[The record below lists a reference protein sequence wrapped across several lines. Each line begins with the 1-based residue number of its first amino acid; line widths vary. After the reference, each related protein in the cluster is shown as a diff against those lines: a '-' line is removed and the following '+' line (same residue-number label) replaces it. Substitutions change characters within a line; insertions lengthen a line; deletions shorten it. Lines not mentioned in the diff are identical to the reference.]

1 MSRTS
6 RRKRKTALAV
16 FLTLTILL
24 SITIITAVAIIVI
37 NAQNKD
43 DLVVVSVEKIE
54 DIKSDKEEEPEIEP
68 EEISEP
74 EPTPEPEVIEE
85 PDNSEKLIVIDPG
98 HQSKG
103 NSEKEPVAP
112 GSSEMKAKVSS
123 GTAGV
128 SSGLSEY
135 ELNLQVSLKLRDAL
149 EAKGYTVIMTRET
162 NDVNISNSE
171 RAEVANS
178 NNADVFVRI
187 HANGSDDHSVSG
199 MMTICP
205 TKDNPYCSE
214 IYEDSYLLS
223 SLILDCMVE
232 STGAVK
238 EKVWETDT
246 MSGIN
251 WSKVPVTIVE
261 MGYMTNSTEDKLM
274 ATDDYQYKIVEGIV
288 NGIEKYFEEVDGN
301 NDGDRSS
308 DLSDGDKKDFEPGIS
323 GKSGTEPGD
332 SEKKSDD
339 KPEDVRNDDNPAD

>member
-1 MSRTS
+1 MSRTR
-6 RRKRKTALAV
+6 RRKRKTALAIL
-16 FLTLTILL
+16 LTLVILL
-24 SITIITAVAIIVI
+24 SITIITAVTIILI
-37 NAQNKD
+37 NAQKKD
-43 DLVVVSVEKIE
+43 DLVVVSVEKLE
-54 DIKSDKEEEPEIEP
+54 DIKSVKEEEFEPEP
-68 EEISEP
+68 EEIKEP
-74 EPTPEPEVIEE
+74 EPTPEPEEVIEE
-85 PDNSEKLIVIDPG
+85 PDNSERLIVIDPG

-128 SSGLSEY
+128 ASGLSEY
-135 ELNLQVSLKLRDAL
+135 ELNLQVSLKLRDVL
-149 EAKGYTVIMTRET
+149 EKKGYTVIMTRET

-214 IYEDSYLLS
+214 IYEQSYLLS
-223 SLILDCMVE
+223 SLILDSMVE
-232 STGAVK
+232 ATGAVK

-261 MGYMTNSTEDKLM
+261 MGYMTNSAEDKLM
-274 ATDDYQYKIVEGIV
+274 ATDDYQYKIVEGIT
-288 NGIEKYFEEVDGN
+288 NGIEKYFEEVDNPNSGETGN
-301 NDGDRSS
+301 S
-308 DLSDGDKKDFEPGIS
+308 DKKPV
-323 GKSGTEPGD
+323 D
-332 SEKKSDD
+332 SDAGVQDSNDSPD
-339 KPEDVRNDDNPAD
+339 DVRNDDNPAD